1 MLFNTLKTVVE
12 VLVSLVA
19 CMAIASLFDRMNWPL
34 FHSWALMHGS
44 FFLLFPLLFLLV
56 HLIGKGLDSLFRHGN
71 TTTSSVTSYTSSNWK
86 TFVALFLGFIG
97 FMIPFISVGGLVL
110 GLHVKKKTATGVD
123 KGLLN
128 ASLVVSSLG
137 SAFALYMILTML
149 YIVLLAPKP

>member
-1 MLFNTLKTVVE
+1 MILPTLKIVVE
-12 VLVSLVA
+12 VIVTVVC
-19 CMAIASLFDRMNWPL
+19 CMATGSLFDRMNWPL

-44 FFLLFPLLFLLV
+44 FALLFPTMFLAV
-56 HLIGKGLDSLFRHGN
+56 HLIGKSLESLLGN
-71 TTTSSVTSYTSSNWK
+71 GNASTLAVLSYTSSNWK

-110 GLHVKKKTATGVD
+110 GIHVKNKTATGVD

-137 SAFALYMILTML
+137 SALALYMILTML